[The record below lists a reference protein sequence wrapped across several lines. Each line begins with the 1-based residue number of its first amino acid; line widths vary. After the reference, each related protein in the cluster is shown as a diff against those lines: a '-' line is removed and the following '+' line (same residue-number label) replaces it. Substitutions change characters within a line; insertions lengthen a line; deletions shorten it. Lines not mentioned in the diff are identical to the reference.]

1 MGGGGMKR
9 GRIEESRVGDPGG
22 GGGVGGA
29 QNDPK
34 ELEMGV
40 ERSAAGGGF
49 GAAAG
54 TGRSSA
60 VCWGGP

>member
-1 MGGGGMKR
+1 M
-9 GRIEESRVGDPGG
+9 GDP

-34 ELEMGV
+34 ELEVGV
-40 ERSAAGGGF
+40 GRSAAGGGF
-49 GAAAG
+49 GATAD

-60 VCWGGP
+60 V